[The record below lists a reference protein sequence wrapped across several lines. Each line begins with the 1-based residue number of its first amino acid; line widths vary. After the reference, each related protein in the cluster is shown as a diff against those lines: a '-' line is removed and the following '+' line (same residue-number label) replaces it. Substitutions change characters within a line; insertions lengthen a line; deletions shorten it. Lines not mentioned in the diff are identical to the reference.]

1 MKLTTIR
8 KQGYQAL
15 VNSLGVIGMLRFL
28 QQFDAGNGD
37 YTTEKYQLDEPTLED
52 FQTFIKDKNSLSQ

>member
-15 VNSLGVIGMLRFL
+15 VNSLGVVGMLRFL